1 MTDPRHIGIDP
12 AAFAAGLSAEDRE
25 IFERID
31 LGIDIEAFFANNP
44 VGQFLGRL
52 CELER
57 DDAVKDLIKTL
68 DEDPDDQKT
77 VLRHHR
83 RIAMCDQF
91 KNWLVDA
98 IEAGRQAEEIL
109 KARTHSD

>member
-1 MTDPRHIGIDP
+1 MSDPRHIGIDP
-12 AAFAAGLSAEDRE
+12 AKFAASLSAEDRE

-44 VGQFLGRL
+44 IGQFLARL
-52 CELER
+52 IDSER
-57 DDAVKDLIKTL
+57 EDAMTDLIKAL
-68 DEDPDDQKT
+68 DVDPDDKKT
-77 VLRHHR
+77 VMRHHR

-91 KNWLVDA
+91 RSWLVDA